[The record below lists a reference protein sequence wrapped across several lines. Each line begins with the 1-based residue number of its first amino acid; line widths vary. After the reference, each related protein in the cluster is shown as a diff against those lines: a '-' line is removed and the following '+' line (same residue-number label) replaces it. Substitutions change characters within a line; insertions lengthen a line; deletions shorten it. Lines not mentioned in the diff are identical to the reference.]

1 MNSFITQFRFSDSEQ
16 PPHNHYHLS
25 CEVIYVTEGEA
36 EFLVDGHRYL
46 ARSGSIVFLN
56 SFEQHEVRALSAP
69 YRRYFMIIDSVEM
82 ERLLSCA
89 ALASIFKNRP
99 VGFSHCVSL
108 PEQLHEEMQLL
119 FRQLYREYS
128 APGLYST
135 QLIRDLFEQMLIR
148 VCRVCPGNFTIGDSS
163 YAGRI
168 GDIQKYIESHFTED
182 IRIADLAKQFFIS
195 PYYLSHTFKAQVG
208 CSPKQYI
215 QLNRLS
221 YAKELLET
229 TDLQVGQIAYQCG
242 FGDINNFI
250 RAFREWFGASP
261 NRYRG
266 ESEKEKSEGI

>member
-1 MNSFITQFRFSDSEQ
+1 MNSLITQFRFSDSEQ

-25 CEVIYVTEGEA
+25 CEVIFVTEGEA
-36 EFLVDGHRYL
+36 EFTVDGRRYL

-56 SFEQHEVRALSAP
+56 SFEQHEVRVLSEP
-69 YRRYFMIIDSVEM
+69 YRRYFMIFDSTGI

-89 ALASIFKNRP
+89 PLSSVFKNRP
-99 VGFSHCVSL
+99 AGFSHCVSL
-108 PEQLHEEMQLL
+108 PEQLSEEMQFI
-119 FRQLYREYS
+119 FRQLHREYTE
-128 APGLYST
+128 PGIYST
-135 QLIRDLFEQMLIR
+135 QLMRDLFEQMLIR
-148 VCRVCPGNFTIGDSS
+148 VCRVCPGNFSAGDSS

-168 GDIQKYIESHFTED
+168 GDVQRYIEDHFTEN
-182 IRIADLAKQFFIS
+182 ILISDLAKQFFIS

-242 FGDINNFI
+242 FSDINNFI
-250 RAFREWFGASP
+250 RAFREWFGTSP
-261 NRYRG
+261 NRYRSG
-266 ESEKEKSEGI
+266 NE